1 MNKTINYIKDNKFL
15 VAILIVAAVL
25 RFYKI
30 NFQSLWMDEIY
41 TMNVSNPANSYA
53 TVITEV
59 NNREG
64 FPYFYFLLLKTL
76 YFIFGYSPIVSR
88 GLSAI
93 LGVLSVYMI
102 ARLGEKMYNKQAGI
116 FAALILAFS
125 EYAIYISQDARPY
138 TFYLFTVLLTYY
150 LLIQYFKNTSKTNAI
165 KYGLSLGLLLNVN
178 FFAALNVL
186 SQGILLVL
194 FYFIIDTE
202 NRKNYIK
209 NTLLTI
215 VITFVL
221 FSPNIYKLFLLSKIE
236 SFWIPAPTPET
247 ISLIVK
253 EFLGNSEITLFLFLS
268 IFIFFITTI
277 FNTKQLSKTKD
288 ILKDKK
294 TFSFVILVSWAFLYF
309 IIIFIKSYTQTSLFL
324 ARYLT
329 SLFPVIIL
337 IFGIGLAM
345 IKNNVIKTVFTSILV
360 TFIFFNHTIVR
371 GYYRGPNK
379 TQFREASQLIIDKN
393 KNKETVYTSLK
404 YWFDYY
410 LNNNNISFNV
420 VEKPNLETIIAE
432 MIADPTKA
440 KPFWYTDAH
449 GKPFTLSDSAQQFVN
464 STFYIDENFDGFDAW
479 TKHFILLKD
488 VKKDIDISQFGK
500 LKPYNGTPFAFN
512 VEVFENTNGIIK
524 TSGWAYFDGQEAKD
538 NIIDIILINQ
548 DGKATKIPSQKV
560 NRPDVT
566 TYFKSAFDVSNSGFS
581 SSFNLK
587 DLPKGSYQLGVL
599 IEDKKSNK
607 RGLNLTDKTIIK

>member
-116 FAALILAFS
+116 FAALILSFS

-186 SQGILLVL
+186 SQGVLLVL

-209 NTLLTI
+209 NTLFTI
-215 VITFVL
+215 IITFVL
-221 FSPNIYKLFLLSKIE
+221 FSPNIYKLLLLSIFA
-236 SFWIPAPTPET
+236 SFWIPAPTPKT
-247 ISLIVK
+247 ISINVK
-253 EFLGNSEITLFLFLS
+253 E
-268 IFIFFITTI
+268 
-277 FNTKQLSKTKD
+277 
-288 ILKDKK
+288 IL
-294 TFSFVILVSWAFLYF
+294 
-309 IIIFIKSYTQTSLFL
+309 
-324 ARYLT
+324 
-329 SLFPVIIL
+329 
-337 IFGIGLAM
+337 
-345 IKNNVIKTVFTSILV
+345 
-360 TFIFFNHTIVR
+360 
-371 GYYRGPNK
+371 
-379 TQFREASQLIIDKN
+379 
-393 KNKETVYTSLK
+393 
-404 YWFDYY
+404 
-410 LNNNNISFNV
+410 
-420 VEKPNLETIIAE
+420 
-432 MIADPTKA
+432 
-440 KPFWYTDAH
+440 
-449 GKPFTLSDSAQQFVN
+449 
-464 STFYIDENFDGFDAW
+464 
-479 TKHFILLKD
+479 
-488 VKKDIDISQFGK
+488 
-500 LKPYNGTPFAFN
+500 
-512 VEVFENTNGIIK
+512 
-524 TSGWAYFDGQEAKD
+524 
-538 NIIDIILINQ
+538 
-548 DGKATKIPSQKV
+548 
-560 NRPDVT
+560 
-566 TYFKSAFDVSNSGFS
+566 
-581 SSFNLK
+581 
-587 DLPKGSYQLGVL
+587 
-599 IEDKKSNK
+599 
-607 RGLNLTDKTIIK
+607 